1 MTDQQRIE
9 ILETQVRRLRWVFIG
24 VVLFA
29 SIAIALIVTRPKVM
43 PDVIKAG
50 AFEVVDA
57 SGRVVAKMGHH
68 LNNGG
73 IWIFN
78 DQGNSAA
85 FLTIDEFGAGSLSL
99 YNGKDPRKPTDHK
112 VLFALSSDNAQ
123 QAIMRILSDQ
133 GHGLKLLGDSDSTVG
148 RIETINDQGET
159 IDTWP

>member
-9 ILETQVRRLRWVFIG
+9 VLETQVRRLRWVFIG
-24 VVLFA
+24 VVLLA

-43 PDVIKAG
+43 PGVIKAG

-57 SGRVVAKMGHH
+57 SGRVVAKMGHQ

-99 YNGKDPRKPTDHK
+99 YNGKDPRKPEHK
-112 VLFALSSDNAQ
+112 VLFALSSDNAS
-123 QAIMRILSDQ
+123 QAVMRILSDQ
-133 GHGLKLLGDSDSTVG
+133 GHGLKLLGNSEGTAGS
-148 RIETINDQGET
+148 IETINDQGET
-159 IDTWP
+159 VDSWP

>member
-9 ILETQVRRLRWVFIG
+9 VLETQVRRLRWVFIG

-29 SIAIALIVTRPKVM
+29 SIAIALIVTRPKNM
-43 PDVIKAG
+43 HNVIKAG

-57 SGRVVAKMGHH
+57 NGRVVAKMGHQ

-73 IWIFN
+73 VWIFN

-85 FLTIDEFGAGSLSL
+85 FLNIDDFGAGSLSL
-99 YNGKDPRKPTDHK
+99 YNGKDPRKPEHK

-123 QAIMRILSDQ
+123 QAIMRILTDQ
-133 GHGLKLLGDSDSTVG
+133 GHGLKLLGNTDSTVG
-148 RIETINDQGET
+148 SIETINDLGIT